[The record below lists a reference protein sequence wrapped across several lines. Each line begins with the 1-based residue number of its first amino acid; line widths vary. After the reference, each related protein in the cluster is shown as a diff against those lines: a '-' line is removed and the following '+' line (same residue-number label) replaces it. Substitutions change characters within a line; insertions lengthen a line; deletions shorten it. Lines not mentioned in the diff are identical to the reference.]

1 MALVRWKAL
10 VLGVATVALGVSVAE
25 AKMVRYEVN
34 GQRFSYSTGDRA
46 QFELARQRINAA
58 NAAVAARA
66 KANAELAANPLVR
79 AFGSQSQNEA
89 KAAEANLSQVFAT
102 APRTS
107 EPSPRYEPTPI
118 VTGRSSS
125 SRTPPSALPSA
136 ESREPVRH
144 ASRAIS
150 TASVD
155 QELVRPPRREPKL
168 IEPTFRPKVQAIVFD
183 FASKIRTVLRADGT
197 VEEEPFESAA
207 AEKLKRAKRPGGPEI
222 KFVNED
228 AIGDNSP

>member
-1 MALVRWKAL
+1 MESRHMRWMALVRWKAL

-89 KAAEANLSQVFAT
+89 KAAEANLTRA
-102 APRTS
+102 RL
-107 EPSPRYEPTPI
+107 
-118 VTGRSSS
+118 GR
-125 SRTPPSALPSA
+125 
-136 ESREPVRH
+136 
-144 ASRAIS
+144 
-150 TASVD
+150 D
-155 QELVRPPRREPKL
+155 
-168 IEPTFRPKVQAIVFD
+168 
-183 FASKIRTVLRADGT
+183 ADGRGARAGGRLAGA
-197 VEEEPFESAA
+197 PESA
-207 AEKLKRAKRPGGPEI
+207 
-222 KFVNED
+222 
-228 AIGDNSP
+228 

>member
-1 MALVRWKAL
+1 MRWMAP

-34 GQRFSYSTGDRA
+34 GQRFLFSTKDRA

-89 KAAEANLSQVFAT
+89 KAAEANLARVLAT
-102 APRTS
+102 APRH
-107 EPSPRYEPTPI
+107 EQTPV

-125 SRTPPSALPSA
+125 RRTPQSPLPTA
-136 ESREPVRH
+136 NSREPVRQ

-150 TASVD
+150 TAAVD
-155 QELVRPPRREPKL
+155 QELVRPPGSEPKL
-168 IEPTFRPKVQAIVFD
+168 VEPTSSPKVEAIVFD
-183 FASKIRTVLRADGT
+183 FASKIRTVLRTNGT
-197 VEEEPFESAA
+197 VEEEPFESAV

-228 AIGDNSP
+228 ATNQD